1 MDTGQKTES
10 IKDLCDR
17 ISHREIVLPEFQ
29 RDFVWDITQTFGLF
43 DSLIRDIFIGS
54 LIYGIPSFAITVRE
68 IDTRPRKGPGSRK
81 KLKTTSFSQQEVK
94 DRVKMGGFRLLLD
107 GQQRATSL
115 TRALKGID
123 EVWIIL
129 KNEDEIPAEVKSK
142 APSDRA
148 LEQVLVEVSG
158 RQSEDHLS
166 IKISDVYDLFEA
178 RVARD
183 REKAAVLA
191 SSAYI
196 KTLGLTEKEVESH
209 QVFETFLVYSKKV
222 HDLFKGEKLLSYYM
236 LDTDAEKFALFFE
249 RSNSRGIQLDFIDIL
264 AAKLYS
270 GFNLRKAALKLAEE
284 TGLKG
289 ERELQE
295 ILVRSIAYAVSGG
308 KEIERKYILTRLD
321 ADNFNEHWDEMVQR
335 VKRAMNYLSQNH
347 LLLAQAWF
355 PYPNM
360 LIPLTVFV
368 GEIPGQEF
376 SQISAKQSAAI
387 KLWYWSSIFT
397 QRYSTAANTV
407 IIEDALVLAKI
418 ARNPNGFDRAF
429 FKRIRPKIDSYEDL
443 AAINKRQNAIYKGF
457 LNFIGYI
464 HGGLRDWKNGD
475 LLSFNMDV
483 DDHHIFPKKYLSNLP
498 TEEDA
503 EVTESVL
510 NRALIPKLTNI
521 KIGGECPSAY
531 LGRLEKS
538 NPNLRSSLE
547 NHLIPVAIVEGI
559 FDQNY
564 LGFLQTRGDAFT
576 KAFNEHLTDLEKQ
589 LFGTA

>member
-29 RDFVWDITQTFGLF
+29 RDFVWDITQTFELF

-94 DRVKMGGFRLLLD
+94 DRVKMGDFRLLLD

-209 QVFETFLVYSKKV
+209 QVFETFLVYSQKV

-270 GFNLRKAALKLAEE
+270 GFNLRKAALKLVEE

-368 GEIPGQEF
+368 GEIPQPE
-376 SQISAKQSAAI
+376 
-387 KLWYWSSIFT
+387 
-397 QRYSTAANTV
+397 
-407 IIEDALVLAKI
+407 
-418 ARNPNGFDRAF
+418 
-429 FKRIRPKIDSYEDL
+429 
-443 AAINKRQNAIYKGF
+443 
-457 LNFIGYI
+457 
-464 HGGLRDWKNGD
+464 
-475 LLSFNMDV
+475 
-483 DDHHIFPKKYLSNLP
+483 
-498 TEEDA
+498 
-503 EVTESVL
+503 
-510 NRALIPKLTNI
+510 
-521 KIGGECPSAY
+521 PS
-531 LGRLEKS
+531 
-538 NPNLRSSLE
+538 
-547 NHLIPVAIVEGI
+547 
-559 FDQNY
+559 
-564 LGFLQTRGDAFT
+564 
-576 KAFNEHLTDLEKQ
+576 
-589 LFGTA
+589 